1 MRNHR
6 AAGLPLVTIA
16 QPPWTKAMRGV
27 AMGTGV
33 SRRNDPGKKRLR
45 KGSDIRIVRRNH
57 HSLRAVTIDR
67 GT

>member
-33 SRRNDPGKKRLR
+33 SRRNDPGKRAYVKVQTYVSCE
-45 KGSDIRIVRRNH
+45 GTTIRY
-57 HSLRAVTIDR
+57 AQ
-67 GT
+67 